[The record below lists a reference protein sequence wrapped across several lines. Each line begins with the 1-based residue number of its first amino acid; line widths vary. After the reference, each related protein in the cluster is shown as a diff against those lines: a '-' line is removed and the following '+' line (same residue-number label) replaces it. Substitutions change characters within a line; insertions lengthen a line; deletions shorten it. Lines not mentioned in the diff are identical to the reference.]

1 MKDFY
6 NFAVQKLTLKLVY
19 DMPDSIAIGK
29 VDISSSNGA
38 NWVCKLDEW
47 DSIGE
52 SYDNT
57 WGIMDKYVKSSVFR
71 PVLSH

>member
-1 MKDFY
+1 MTC
-6 NFAVQKLTLKLVY
+6 LT
-19 DMPDSIAIGK
+19 PIAIGK
-29 VDISSSNGA
+29 VDMSSSNGA
-38 NWVCKLDEW
+38 NWVFKLDEW

-57 WGIMDKYVKSSVFR
+57 WGIMDKYVESSVFR